1 MERRLDLELTVS
13 RQVYSIQL
21 VDAVLRLL
29 SLECK
34 VDNGQKTQSPN
45 MYLVPT
51 KSLKNAKN
59 SRKGLTSR
67 QVRTS
72 RETLIRIAQ
81 ASCSFPRIRFVYL
94 HDLDLH
100 DTAPS
105 CVHVCRVGF
114 V

>member
-13 RQVYSIQL
+13 RQVYSTQL

-34 VDNGQKTQSPN
+34 VDNGQKTQSQN

-51 KSLKNAKN
+51 KSLNAKN

-81 ASCSFPRIRFVYL
+81 ASYSFPRIRFVYL

-105 CVHVCRVGF
+105 CVYVCRVGS